1 MMREGAV
8 DEGAKLIAPNF
19 LGTGIETRDGTE
31 HLLVVVEMPLEGV
44 G

>member
-8 DEGAKLIAPNF
+8 DEGAKLIALDF
-19 LGTGIETRDGTE
+19 LGAGIETRDGTE
-31 HLLVVVEMPLEGV
+31 HLQVAVEMPLDGV

>member
-8 DEGAKLIAPNF
+8 DEGAKLFALNF
-19 LGTGIETRDGTE
+19 LGAGIETRDGTE
-31 HLLVVVEMPLEGV
+31 QIQVAVEMPLEGV